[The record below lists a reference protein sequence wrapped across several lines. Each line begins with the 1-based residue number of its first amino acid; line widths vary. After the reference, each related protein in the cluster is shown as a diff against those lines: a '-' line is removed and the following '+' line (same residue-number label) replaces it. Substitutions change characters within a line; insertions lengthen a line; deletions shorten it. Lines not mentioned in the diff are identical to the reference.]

1 MKDFNTYLN
10 FNGNCRQAME
20 FYAKCLDADLQVM
33 PYSQGPPDMP
43 KEMKDPDKVL
53 HARLSKGTLA
63 IMASDCPP
71 GNPAREGNNFAICI
85 NCDSREEVDNLF
97 KSLGEKGKVI
107 MPAADMFWGAYFGMV
122 TDQFGVNWMFN
133 HDNPKQN

>member
-1 MKDFNTYLN
+1 MKEFITYLN

-33 PYSQGPPDMP
+33 PYSEGPADMP
-43 KEMKDPDKVL
+43 KEMKDADKVL
-53 HARLSKGTLA
+53 HSRLSKGTQV

-71 GNPAREGNNFAICI
+71 GNPIREGNNFAISV
-85 NCDSREEVDNLF
+85 NCESNQEVEKLF
-97 KSLGEKGKVI
+97 SSLGEKDKVV
-107 MPAADMFWGAYFGMV
+107 MPAQDMFWGAYFGML

-133 HDNPKQN
+133 YETPK